1 MLDMGFIKI
10 LGVSTM
16 CMCGGCG
23 LFPYTSHIVS
33 GKVFLALGRSPV
45 PLPLPAPPG
54 AALLEVARLAVSS
67 SVPSRQNS
75 LIWRYKYH

>member
-1 MLDMGFIKI
+1 MLDMGFLKI

-23 LFPYTSHIVS
+23 LFPHTSHIVS
-33 GKVFLALGRSPV
+33 GKVFLALGKPELSPV

-54 AALLEVARLAVSS
+54 AALLEVARLALGRSGLQF
-67 SVPSRQNS
+67 PPGRTP
-75 LIWRYKYH
+75 